1 MPPKKKAA
9 SSCNLCCR
17 PIVDSKEDRIQC
29 EGRCRLTFHRYCA
42 GVFATQ
48 NERVSQL
55 AAELQSLKAE
65 LTATKEQLA
74 RERLPYENC
83 SLASSTD
90 PETEQQPEGS
100 ANTALQSNTE
110 WSSVV
115 KIKTKTATRKE
126 SSW

>member
-9 SSCNLCCR
+9 SSCDLCCR

-42 GVFATQ
+42 GVSATQ
-48 NERVSQL
+48 NERASQL
-55 AAELQSLKAE
+55 AAE

-74 RERLPYENC
+74 RERLPCENC

-100 ANTALQSNTE
+100 ANAALQSKTE

-115 KIKTKTATRKE
+115 QIKTKTATLKE